1 VKKIGFLGAGN
12 MGGAIIKG
20 IANKLK
26 DVEINVYDL
35 DAEKASALNKYNVSI
50 LKCESDI
57 LNSSKYVFLAVKP
70 QNLPELLPKISE
82 FINEDTVIIS
92 ICAGISGEYIIKH
105 IGKPAKI
112 VLAMP
117 NTPLLLGKGA
127 TALSRPSGARLTGVT
142 DEEFG
147 FVKEIFDC
155 SGLSVE
161 IPPDRM
167 KEIICINSSSPAF
180 IYLFAKPFMD
190 FCKNNGISDDA
201 AKLLFTQTLI
211 GAADMIGNSGIGI
224 DELIKMVSSP
234 GGTTIAGLSALYD
247 GNLTDTVY
255 EALKRC
261 TKRAHE
267 LGGD

>member
-1 VKKIGFLGAGN
+1 
-12 MGGAIIKG
+12 
-20 IANKLK
+20 
-26 DVEINVYDL
+26 
-35 DAEKASALNKYNVSI
+35 
-50 LKCESDI
+50 
-57 LNSSKYVFLAVKP
+57 
-70 QNLPELLPKISE
+70 
-82 FINEDTVIIS
+82 
-92 ICAGISGEYIIKH
+92 
-105 IGKPAKI
+105 
-112 VLAMP
+112 MP

-127 TALSRPSGARLTGVT
+127 TALSRLSGVT

-155 SGLSVE
+155 SGVSVE
-161 IPPDRM
+161 IPPDKM

-190 FCKNNGISDDA
+190 FCKNNGISDEA
-201 AKLLFTQTLI
+201 AKLLFTHTLI

-247 GNLTDTVY
+247 GNFTDTVY
-255 EALKRC
+255 EALERC

-267 LGGD
+267 LGGQ

>member
-1 VKKIGFLGAGN
+1 VKKIGFIGAGN

-20 IANKLK
+20 IADKLT
-26 DVEINVYDL
+26 DVDISVYEL
-35 DAEKASALNKYNVSI
+35 DPEKAAALKFYGVSI
-50 LKCESDI
+50 SKCEADI
-57 LNSSKYVFLAVKP
+57 LNSCKYVLLAVKP
-70 QNLPELLPKISE
+70 QNLPELLPKIAQY
-82 FINEDTVIIS
+82 ITDDTVLIS
-92 ICAGISGEYIIKH
+92 ICAGISGEYIIKR

-127 TALSRPSGARLTGVT
+127 TAVSRLEGVS
-142 DEEFG
+142 DEEFD
-147 FVKEIFDC
+147 FVRGIFDC
-155 SGLSVE
+155 SGVTAE
-161 IPPDRM
+161 ITPDKM

-180 IYLFAKPFMD
+180 IYLFTKPFID
-190 FCKNNGISDDA
+190 FCNNNGIPADA
-201 AKLLFTQTLI
+201 AKLLFAKTLI
-211 GAADMIGNSGIGI
+211 GAADMISDSGYSI

-247 GNLTDTVY
+247 GHFTETVY
-255 EALKRC
+255 EALEKC

>member
-1 VKKIGFLGAGN
+1 VKKIGFIGAGN

-20 IANKLK
+20 IANKLN
-26 DVEINVYDL
+26 DVEISVYDL
-35 DAEKASALNKYNVSI
+35 DTAKANELNKCNVTIS
-50 LKCESDI
+50 KCEADI

-70 QNLPELLPKISE
+70 QNLPELLPKIAE

-92 ICAGISGEYIIKH
+92 ICAGISGEYITKH
-105 IGKPAKI
+105 LGKPAKI

-127 TALSRPSGARLTGVT
+127 TAISRLSGVT
-142 DEEFG
+142 DEEFA

-155 SGLSVE
+155 SGVSVE
-161 IPPDRM
+161 IPPDKM

-190 FCKNNGISDDA
+190 FCNNNGISDNA

-211 GAADMIGNSGIGI
+211 GAADMIENSGISI
-224 DELIKMVSSP
+224 NELIKMVSSP

-247 GNLTDTVY
+247 GNFTDTVY
-255 EALKRC
+255 QALTRC

-267 LGGD
+267 LGGDE